1 VGGVPATVAVCT
13 LVDLM
18 TPNVPYEEQL
28 RVAIRI
34 NNAYDIAQI
43 DYQKNKLGYTH
54 ETSI

>member
-1 VGGVPATVAVCT
+1 MYSHFSILRFTTTFNHAH
-13 LVDLM
+13 
-18 TPNVPYEEQL
+18 VPYEEQL

>member
-1 VGGVPATVAVCT
+1 MA
-13 LVDLM
+13 
-18 TPNVPYEEQL
+18 PNVPYEEQL

-43 DYQKNKLGYTH
+43 EYQKNKLGYTH